1 MRTILVNPISFV
13 VAILAV
19 VILLIPSL
27 VVLPYRAGPVNKIDS
42 IPVNTTEKVNSPK
55 PIKGKV
61 VEVAVYRAALAKT
74 EKLPIDDYLVG
85 VVAAEMPADFELEA
99 LKAQALTARTF
110 IMKRMK
116 GPQDTGL
123 PGGAIVSDTVDH
135 QVYKNKNELKK
146 IWGSEYE
153 WKLNKITAAVR
164 ATSGQIITYNDEPI
178 TASFFST
185 SNGYTENSEDYW
197 ANKFPYLRSVK
208 NPWDEDSPKFLH
220 QKLVLIKDFE
230 KILGVSIKGKSI
242 GVIKARTEGHR
253 VKEVSIG
260 SKVFTG
266 REIREKLDLKS
277 SDFTWVKKD
286 EYIVITTKG
295 YGHGVGMSQYGA
307 NGMAKKG
314 KTYEE
319 IIDFYYKDVK
329 IKRM

>member
-1 MRTILVNPISFV
+1 MRSILVNPISFV
-13 VAILAV
+13 IAILAV

-27 VVLPYRAGPVNKIDS
+27 VVLPYRTGPVNKIDS
-42 IPVNTTEKVNSPK
+42 IPVNATVNVDSPK
-55 PIKGKV
+55 VIKGKS
-61 VEVAVYRAALAKT
+61 VEVAVYRAALSKT

-116 GPQDTGL
+116 GPQDSNL

-135 QVYKNKNELKK
+135 QVYKNKDELKK
-146 IWGSEYE
+146 IWGADYE

-164 ATSGQIITYNDEPI
+164 ATTGQIITYNDEPI

-220 QKLVLIKDFE
+220 QKLVLKKDFE
-230 KILGVSIKGKSI
+230 KILGVSLKGNSI
-242 GVIKARTEGHR
+242 GVIKSRTAGQR

-260 SKVFTG
+260 GKVFTG

-277 SDFTWVKKD
+277 SDFTWVKKGD
-286 EYIVITTKG
+286 YIVITTKG

-329 IKRM
+329 IKNM